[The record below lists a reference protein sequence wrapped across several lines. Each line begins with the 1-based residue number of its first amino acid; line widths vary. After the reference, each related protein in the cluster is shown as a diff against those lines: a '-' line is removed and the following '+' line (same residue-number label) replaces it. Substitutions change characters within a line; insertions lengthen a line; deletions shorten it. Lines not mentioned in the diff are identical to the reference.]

1 VQLWRGS
8 FHQPVEL
15 LPFVG
20 NHRQDS
26 PKGLAFSL
34 EDYLEL
40 MDWTG
45 RAIREDKAGHI
56 DATQLPILQR
66 LSLDGR
72 AWQKLSQSFER
83 LFHSLVGR
91 PEKVEAV
98 VEAREQHWVQGI
110 GNCRRYFSPG

>member
-1 VQLWRGS
+1 M
-8 FHQPVEL
+8 
-15 LPFVG
+15 G

-56 DATQLPILQR
+56 DATYLPILQR
-66 LSLDGR
+66 LGL
-72 AWQKLSQSFER
+72 
-83 LFHSLVGR
+83 
-91 PEKVEAV
+91 EA
-98 VEAREQHWVQGI
+98 
-110 GNCRRYFSPG
+110 

>member
-1 VQLWRGS
+1 
-8 FHQPVEL
+8 
-15 LPFVG
+15 
-20 NHRQDS
+20 
-26 PKGLAFSL
+26 
-34 EDYLEL
+34 
-40 MDWTG
+40 M
-45 RAIREDKAGHI
+45 
-56 DATQLPILQR
+56 
-66 LSLDGR
+66 SLDGR